1 MIETL
6 SKDDIKSWVLQ
17 NASDNTELDAS
28 ELDHVAT
35 CLEHIYRWYHKG
47 YPVGGFLTAVIRG
60 NFSEICFRAD
70 STNRK
75 VLYLYALFLTS
86 KLPAD
91 YQEKM
96 GLRLRVGAK
105 PTALLLLCQDILD
118 LAKHGDYSNGNVA
131 NGLDEGQV
139 LARRMLDDYQAAL
152 REY

>member
-75 VLYLYALFLTS
+75 VLYLYALFLTN
-86 KLPAD
+86 KLPSD
-91 YQEKM
+91 YKEKI
-96 GLRLRVGAK
+96 GLRVGTK
-105 PTALLLLCQDILD
+105 PTTLLTLCQDILD
-118 LAKHGDYSNGNVA
+118 LAEHGDYSCGNAA

-139 LARRMLDDYQAAL
+139 SARRMLDNYRAIL
-152 REY
+152 KEYW